1 MNNVI
6 KEIINSNRNKNIA
19 IVSHGTAISTMLK
32 TWCDVK
38 LNEDTKLIEI
48 YYDHKMVFDG
58 NWNCPE
64 LFKLVFDEN
73 DSLISIM
80 NIRS

>member
-1 MNNVI
+1 
-6 KEIINSNRNKNIA
+6 
-19 IVSHGTAISTMLK
+19 MLK
-32 TWCDVK
+32 TWCDIR

-48 YYDHKMVFDG
+48 YYDNKMVFDG
-58 NWNCPE
+58 NCNCPE

-73 DSLISIM
+73 DNLISIM